1 MKQLLIF
8 FLMLAQFAHSQQMKV
23 ISVEKIKAA
32 DGGGYF
38 YPRISPDNQFILMS
52 RGNYSGL
59 YRYSLADKS
68 MKTLNE
74 DPAAGYKVQISDDGN
89 TVLYTKSELIR
100 NLRHNS
106 LISQSIATGQKK
118 VLVQST
124 REPIAARMVNSS
136 PVYVTKRAMVKPKSM
151 KRTDNT
157 CLVTVEDRKMILYN
171 NGIRTELTPNG
182 AGYSYIW
189 PSISPDNKHIV
200 YTVAGKGTFVCSLT
214 GKNAVSLGKLSAP
227 AWAGNEY
234 VVGMDDRDDGEKII
248 SSTIII
254 SSIDGK
260 NRRQAE
266 TPPGIKAMYPTASKD
281 GSLIVFNSDEGE
293 IYLMKVELK

>member
-8 FLMLAQFAHSQQMKV
+8 FLMLAQFAHTQQMKV

-182 AGYSYIW
+182 AGCSYIW
-189 PSISPDNKHIV
+189 PSISPDNSHIV

-266 TPPGIKAMYPTASKD
+266 TPTGIKAMYPTASKD

-293 IYLMKVELK
+293 IYLMKIQFK

>member
-8 FLMLAQFAHSQQMKV
+8 FLMLAQFAHTQQMKV

-182 AGYSYIW
+182 AGCSYIW

-260 NRRQAE
+260 LRKTLE
-266 TPPGIKAMYPTASKD
+266 TPAGINAMYPTASKD
-281 GSLIVFNSDEGE
+281 GSRIAFNTDRGEVYLI
-293 IYLMKVELK
+293 LVELK

>member
-8 FLMLAQFAHSQQMKV
+8 FLMLAQFAHTQQMKV

-189 PSISPDNKHIV
+189 PSISPDNSHIV

-266 TPPGIKAMYPTASKD
+266 TPPDIKAMYPTASKD

-293 IYLMKVELK
+293 IYLMKIQLK